1 MANNR
6 KFIPEISMENAR
18 IIFRNFRGEEQKFNP
33 AGKRNFSVIIP
44 EEMED
49 RLIEDG
55 WNIKHLSPRDEDD
68 VPTAYLQ
75 VAVSYDNYPPLAYMI
90 SNGRKT
96 LLDSDSIELLDRAEI
111 ENVDLVITPYI
122 WDVNGKGGV
131 KAYLKEI
138 YVTVHTSRF
147 ADKYSDM

>member
-33 AGKRNFSVIIP
+33 VGKRNFSVIIP

-49 RLIEDG
+49 QLIEDG

-68 VPTAYLQ
+68 LPTAYMQ

-96 LLDSDSIELLDRAEI
+96 LLDADSIELLDRAEI
-111 ENVDLVITPYI
+111 QNVDLVITPYP
-122 WDVNGKGGV
+122 WELNGKTGI

-138 YVTVHTSRF
+138 YVTVHISRF
-147 ADKYSDM
+147 AEKYSDM

>member
-1 MANNR
+1 MASNR

-49 RLIEDG
+49 QLIEDG

-68 VPTAYLQ
+68 VPIAYLQ

-96 LLDSDSIELLDRAEI
+96 LLDADSIELLDRAEI
-111 ENVDLVITPYI
+111 ENVDLVITPYP
-122 WDVNGKGGV
+122 WELNGKSGI

-138 YVTVHTSRF
+138 YVTVRISRF
-147 ADKYSDM
+147 AEKYLDM